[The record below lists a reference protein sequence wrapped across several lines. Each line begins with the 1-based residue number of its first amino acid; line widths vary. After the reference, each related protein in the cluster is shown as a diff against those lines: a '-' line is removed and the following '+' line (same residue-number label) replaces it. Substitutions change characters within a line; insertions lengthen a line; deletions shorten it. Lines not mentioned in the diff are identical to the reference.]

1 MTTATRACP
10 ACRTPLPEEAHFCLN
25 CGTATPTEPGV
36 PPRTAATDMG
46 EIARVRK
53 ALASRGYAVE
63 RILGEGGMATV
74 YLATDVKHH
83 RHVAVKVMR
92 PDLAATLGAERFLRE
107 VEIAAQLNHP
117 NVLPVHDSGESDG
130 VLFYVMPYVEGESL
144 HDRIRRETQL
154 PVDEA
159 LRIARE
165 VSEALAYAHSRKIVH
180 RDIKPANIMLTAGHA
195 LVADFG
201 IARAV
206 GGGGSAI
213 TQTGFAVGTPQYM
226 SPEQAS
232 GSAMVDGRSDIFALG
247 CVLYEMLAG
256 EPPFTGPTPQ
266 AIVTRSMTESPRS
279 LSATREGVS
288 PAVEAVVTRS
298 LTKNPADRWQTAAD
312 FAKALGGAED
322 QLRLGPISGA
332 RTPAPMPVGSRGAS
346 AGTVWATFGVA
357 GAIALGLVF
366 GLVRRWGLPVWAL
379 GLAVA
384 LLAIGA
390 LVLVVTGKM
399 EAKRATGGSITGL
412 AGLFTWKNATLG
424 GVAALGLWAVVATV
438 LVYRGPAGA
447 AAPGSAIRLAVLPFE
462 NRGAAA
468 DNYFVDGVAD
478 QVRGKLMGLNGF
490 QVTARAS
497 SDQYKGTKKT
507 PQEIGSEL
515 GVDYLLTSTVT
526 WAKASDG
533 KGRVQV
539 VPELINVKTGAGTWQ
554 QSFDAELTDIFQ
566 VQGDIATQVAGA
578 LNVALAPDEKQEI
591 AERPTKNLA
600 AYDLFL
606 KAKALTDNDP
616 ASLRQA
622 VGYLEQAVALDSTF
636 ADAWAGLGVNLAI
649 LYFNGTPDPDIGAR
663 ARSAVDRAKA
673 LAPDKAGTHFARYLY
688 FTNVA
693 NDLAAAEAEVNEAM
707 RVAPNDA
714 GVLRMASG
722 MESRQGRW
730 QESLAHAEQAMRLD
744 PKTRRSK
751 TTLWSV
757 QASLH
762 EFPEALALG
771 RQLVTEFP
779 KDLNLR
785 EGLAQ
790 VYLMQGDLASAR
802 TVIREVPADVPRT
815 AVATYFAVY
824 QDLYWVLEDE
834 DQQLVMRLGPAMFD
848 NDRSNWAV
856 VQMQLATL
864 RGDQTRARAFADTAQ
879 AAFLD
884 QIRATPN
891 DPQRHLFRGLAL
903 ATLGRKAE
911 AIQEATLGASF
922 NPLTKDQNAGAYYQ
936 HQLLRVYL
944 LVGENEKALDILE
957 ELVKVPYVL
966 TPGWLRIDPNF
977 TPLKGNP
984 RFEKILQGATIS

>member
-1 MTTATRACP
+1 MTIAARACP
-10 ACRTPLPEEAHFCLN
+10 ACHTPLPVEAHFCLH

-36 PPRTAATDMG
+36 PPRTAATDVG
-46 EIARVRK
+46 EITRVRK
-53 ALASRGYAVE
+53 ALATRGYSVE
-63 RILGEGGMATV
+63 RVLGEGGMATV

-117 NVLPVHDSGESDG
+117 NILPVHDSGDADG
-130 VLFYVMPYVEGESL
+130 VLFYVMPYVDGESL
-144 HDRIRRETQL
+144 HDRITRETQL

-165 VSEALAYAHSRKIVH
+165 VGEALAYAHSRRIVH
-180 RDIKPANIMLTAGHA
+180 RDIKPANIMLSAGHA

-232 GSAMVDGRSDIFALG
+232 GSAAVDGRSDVFALG

-266 AIVTRSMTESPRS
+266 AIVTRSMTEAPRS
-279 LSATREGVS
+279 LTTTREGVS
-288 PAVEAVVTRS
+288 SAVEAVVIRA

-312 FAKALGGAED
+312 FAKALGTAED
-322 QLRLGPISGA
+322 QVRLGPISGA
-332 RTPAPMPVGSRGAS
+332 RTPAPMPAAATGPS
-346 AGTVWATFGVA
+346 AATVWTIFGVA
-357 GAIALGLVF
+357 GVAALVLVY
-366 GLVRRWGLPVWAL
+366 GLVRRWGLPVWSL
-379 GLAVA
+379 GLAVG

-390 LVLVVTGKM
+390 LVLVTTGRV
-399 EAKRATGGSITGL
+399 EARRTSGERVGGL
-412 AGLFTWKNATLG
+412 PRLFTWRNATLG
-424 GVAALGLWAVVATV
+424 GIAALGLWSAVATA
-438 LVYRGPAGA
+438 LVFRGPGG
-447 AAPGSAIRLAVLPFE
+447 GSTTGSVVRLAVLPFE
-462 NRGAAA
+462 NRGAAE
-468 DNYFVDGVAD
+468 DTYFVDGVAD
-478 QVRGKLMGLNGF
+478 QVRGKLMGLKGF

-497 SDQYKGTKKT
+497 SDQYKGVKKT
-507 PQEIGSEL
+507 PQQIGSEL

-526 WAKASDG
+526 WAKVADG

-539 VPELINVKTGAGTWQ
+539 VPELIDVKTGAGTWQ

-566 VQGDIATQVAGA
+566 VQGDIATKVAGA
-578 LNVALAPDEKQEI
+578 LNVALAPNEKQEI

-616 ASLRQA
+616 ASLRQS

-636 ADAWAGLGVNLAI
+636 ADAWTGLGVNLSL
-649 LYFNGTPDPDIGAR
+649 LYFNSTPDPEVGGR
-663 ARSAVDRAKA
+663 ARQAVDRARA
-673 LAPDKAGTHFARYLY
+673 LAPDKATTHFARYLY

-693 NDLAAAEAEVNEAM
+693 NDLSSAEAEVMEAM
-707 RVAPNDA
+707 RAAPNDA
-714 GVLRMASG
+714 AVLRMASG
-722 MESRQGRW
+722 MEAQRGRW

-744 PKTRRSK
+744 PRTRRSK
-751 TTLWSV
+751 VTLWNALTSLHRFSEATTLGREIV
-757 QASLH
+757 A
-762 EFPEALALG
+762 EFPN
-771 RQLVTEFP
+771 
-779 KDLNLR
+779 DLNLR

-802 TVIREVPADVPRT
+802 TLIREAPPEVPRT
-815 AVATYFAVY
+815 ALASYFAVY
-824 QDLYWVLEDE
+824 QDLYWVLEED

-848 NDRSNWAV
+848 NDRSIWAT

-864 RGDQTRARAFADTAQ
+864 RGDRPRARAFADTAQ
-879 AAFLD
+879 AEFAK
-884 QIRATPN
+884 QIQKTPN

-903 ATLGRKAE
+903 ATLARKAE
-911 AIQEATLGASF
+911 AIQEATVGTSF
-922 NPLTKDQNAGAYYQ
+922 NPLDKDQTQGAYYQ
-936 HQLLRVYL
+936 HQLMRVYL

-957 ELVKVPYVL
+957 RLVKIPYVL
-966 TPGWLRIDPNF
+966 TPAWIRIDPNF
-977 TPLKGNP
+977 APLKGNP
-984 RFEKILQGATIS
+984 RFEKLLQGG

>member
-1 MTTATRACP
+1 MTTAARACP
-10 ACRTPLPEEAHFCLN
+10 ACYTPLPEAAHFCLH

-36 PPRTAATDMG
+36 PPRTGATEVG

-53 ALASRGYAVE
+53 ALAGRGYAVE
-63 RILGEGGMATV
+63 RVLGEGGMATV
-74 YLATDVKHH
+74 YLATDLKHR

-92 PDLAATLGAERFLRE
+92 PELAATLGAERFLRE
-107 VEIAAQLNHP
+107 VEIAAQLSHP
-117 NVLPVHDSGESDG
+117 HILPVHDSGDSDG

-144 HDRIRRETQL
+144 LERIRREAQL
-154 PVDEA
+154 PVEEA

-165 VSEALAYAHSRKIVH
+165 VGEALAYAHSRKIVH
-180 RDIKPANIMLTAGHA
+180 RDIKPANIMLSAGHA

-206 GGGGSAI
+206 GGGAAI

-266 AIVTRSMTESPRS
+266 AVVSRSMTEAPRS
-279 LSATREGVS
+279 LTATREGIS
-288 PAVEAVVTRS
+288 PAIEAVVTRS
-298 LTKNPADRWQTAAD
+298 MTKNPADRWQTAAD

-332 RTPAPMPVGSRGAS
+332 RTPAPLAVGSASPS
-346 AGTVWATFGVA
+346 AGKVWATF
-357 GAIALGLVF
+357 AIAGSMALLIVY

-379 GLAVA
+379 GLAVL

-390 LVLVVTGKM
+390 VVLVVTGKM
-399 EAKRATGGSITGL
+399 EARRATGRHVTGL
-412 AGLFTWKNATLG
+412 GSRFTWRTATAG
-424 GVAALGLWAVVATV
+424 GVAALGLWAVVATA
-438 LVYRGPAGA
+438 LVFRGPAGGSR
-447 AAPGSAIRLAVLPFE
+447 PGSVVRLAVLPFE
-462 NRGAAA
+462 NRGAAD

-478 QVRGKLMGLNGF
+478 QVRGKLTGLKAF
-490 QVTARAS
+490 QITARAS

-507 PQEIGSEL
+507 PQEVGNEL

-526 WAKASDG
+526 WAKTPDG

-554 QSFDAELTDIFQ
+554 QSFDAELTDIFK
-566 VQGDIATQVAGA
+566 VQEDVATQVAAA
-578 LNVALAPDEKQEI
+578 LNVALAPNEKQEI

-616 ASLRQA
+616 ASLRQSI
-622 VGYLEQAVALDSTF
+622 GYLEQAVALDSTF
-636 ADAWAGLGVNLAI
+636 ADAWTGLGVNLAL
-649 LYFNGTPDPDIGAR
+649 LYFNSTPDPDVGAR
-663 ARSAVDRAKA
+663 ARRAVDRARA

-693 NDLAAAEAEVNEAM
+693 NDLASAEAEVTDAM
-707 RVAPNDA
+707 RAAPNDA

-722 MESRQGRW
+722 LEARRGRW
-730 QESLAHAEQAMRLD
+730 QESLAHAQQALRLD
-744 PKTRRSK
+744 PLTRRSK
-751 TTLWSV
+751 TTLWN
-757 QASLH
+757 ALTSLH
-762 EFPEALALG
+762 RFPEATALG
-771 RQLVTEFP
+771 REIVTENP
-779 KDLNLR
+779 RDLGLR

-790 VYLMQGDLASAR
+790 IYLMQGDLASAR
-802 TVIREVPADVPRT
+802 AVFREAPPEVPRT
-815 AVATYFAVY
+815 ALATYFAIY

-848 NDRSNWAV
+848 NDRATWAT
-856 VQMQLATL
+856 VQMQLAAL
-864 RGDQTRARAFADTAQ
+864 RGDHVRARAFADTAQ
-879 AAFLD
+879 AEFAR
-884 QIRATPN
+884 QIRDTPN

-911 AIQEATLGASF
+911 ATQEATLGASF
-922 NPLTKDQNAGAYYQ
+922 NPLSKDQANGPYYQ
-936 HQLLRVYL
+936 HQLMRVYL
-944 LVGENEKALDILE
+944 LVGETEKALDVLE
-957 ELVKVPYVL
+957 ELVKIPYVL
-966 TPGWLRIDPNF
+966 TPAWLRIDPNF
-977 TPLKGNP
+977 APLKGNP
-984 RFEKILQGATIS
+984 RFEKLVQGG